1 MVDVRPNEITSQQ
14 VDPYVRRIDS
24 YLRDLE
30 SEKGRYMNIAK
41 GIRAQMRD
49 VVKDAADA
57 GIPRTAFK
65 EAIETLKLHRKINKI
80 RDELEEDMVE
90 FHDQIITA
98 IEGLEG
104 LPLGDAA
111 IAREKREQS
120 ERRTRRRRS
129 SVDKLSGEA
138 NGDQPD
144 TAH

>member
-1 MVDVRPNEITSQQ
+1 
-14 VDPYVRRIDS
+14 
-24 YLRDLE
+24 
-30 SEKGRYMNIAK
+30 MNLCK

-49 VVKDAADA
+49 VIKDASDA
-57 GIPRTAFK
+57 GLPRTAFK

-80 RDELEEDMVE
+80 RAELEEDMVE

-120 ERRTRRRRS
+120 ERRTRRRKS